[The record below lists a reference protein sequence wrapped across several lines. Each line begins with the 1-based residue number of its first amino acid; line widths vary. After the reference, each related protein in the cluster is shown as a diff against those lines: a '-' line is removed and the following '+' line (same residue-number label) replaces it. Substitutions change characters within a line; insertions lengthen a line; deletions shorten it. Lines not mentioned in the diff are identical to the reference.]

1 MIYFDLLTSKYV
13 YCTTGPSLLTA
24 AARKVVFQC
33 SDRGNGI
40 KKVKH
45 IDNRQLSNRCSGIS
59 YRLAS
64 TDFRAEGGK
73 FKAVRVRYKTSNA
86 EHYTQ
91 VSGKRGEQAPT
102 FLEQYATE
110 DVQTAA
116 VQDFIN
122 SHNGWL
128 LKGRSERRVFYIEA
142 GRRRPVGGLDIFR
155 INNFTFEDII
165 HVSDKVVDS
174 IPIGSPLTGL
184 VSIATGNGPAAGL

>member
-1 MIYFDLLTSKYV
+1 M

-24 AARKVVFQC
+24 AARKVVLQC
-33 SDRGNGI
+33 KGWSGH
-40 KKVKH
+40 KKSKH
-45 IDNRQLSNRCSGIS
+45 LDDGQLSNRCSGLS

-64 TDFRAEGGK
+64 TDFRVEGGK
-73 FKAVRVRYKTSNA
+73 FKAVRVRYKTSNT

-91 VSGKRGEQAPT
+91 VSGKRGEQAPS
-102 FLEQYATE
+102 FLEQYAS
-110 DVQTAA
+110 DDIQAAA
-116 VQDFIN
+116 VQDFTK

-165 HVSDKVVDS
+165 HVSDKVVDA

-184 VSIATGNGPAAGL
+184 VSIATL